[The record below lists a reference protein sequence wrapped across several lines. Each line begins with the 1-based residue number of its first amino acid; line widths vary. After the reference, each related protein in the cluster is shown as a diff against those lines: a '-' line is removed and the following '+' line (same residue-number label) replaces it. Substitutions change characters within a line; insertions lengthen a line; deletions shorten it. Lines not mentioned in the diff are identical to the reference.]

1 MFEKWREKLAGMAKE
16 DEEIQFKS
24 FDDVRPTTPT
34 VTKAQAPQTEN
45 TQEIDPESNIE
56 FKIVRPE
63 SIEEVFAIA
72 DYLISG
78 CTVVLNLEALD
89 RESVTRMLDF
99 INGVIYTTGCEIE
112 NVSPKTYIITP
123 SGINVEK

>member
-1 MFEKWREKLAGMAKE
+1 MFEKWREKLAGMAKS

-24 FDDVRPTTPT
+24 FDDVRPAAAT
-34 VTKAQAPQTEN
+34 VAQPIQQKAEAAPA
-45 TQEIDPESNIE
+45 IDPESNIE

-63 SIEEVFAIA
+63 SIEEVFSIA
-72 DYLISG
+72 DYLIAG

-89 RESVTRMLDF
+89 PASVTRMLDF

>member
-24 FDDVRPTTPT
+24 FDDVRQAPTTAARNQAT
-34 VTKAQAPQTEN
+34 QHTKEQV
-45 TQEIDPESNIE
+45 DPESNIE

-63 SIEEVFAIA
+63 GVDEVFTIA
-72 DYLISG
+72 DYLIAG

-89 RESVTRMLDF
+89 RESIKRMLDF
-99 INGVIYTTGCEIE
+99 INGVIYTTNCDME
-112 NVSPKTYIITP
+112 NVSPNTYIITP
-123 SGINVEK
+123 SGINVER

>member
-16 DEEIQFKS
+16 DNEIQFKS
-24 FDDVRPTTPT
+24 FDDVRPSAAT
-34 VTKAQAPQTEN
+34 VAQNNQPKQQAAPAVE
-45 TQEIDPESNIE
+45 PESNIE

-63 SIEEVFAIA
+63 SIDEVFTIA

-89 RESVTRMLDF
+89 RDSVTRMLDF
-99 INGVIYTTGCEIE
+99 INGVVYTMKCEIE

>member
-16 DEEIQFKS
+16 DDEIQFKS
-24 FDDVRPTTPT
+24 FDDVRPATPT
-34 VTKAQAPQTEN
+34 VTKAPQTAE
-45 TQEIDPESNIE
+45 QSAVQVDPESNIE

-89 RESVTRMLDF
+89 RENVTRMLDF

>member
-24 FDDVRPTTPT
+24 FDDVRPAPVAPTRPVAEPT
-34 VTKAQAPQTEN
+34 VTEQ
-45 TQEIDPESNIE
+45 IDPNSNIE

-63 SIEEVFAIA
+63 AVDEVFTIA
-72 DYLISG
+72 DYLIEG

-89 RESVTRMLDF
+89 RDSITRMLDF
-99 INGVIYTTGCEIE
+99 LNGVIYTTGSEMK
-112 NVSPKTYIITP
+112 NVSPKTYIIAP
-123 SGINVEK
+123 SGVNVDK